1 MLHCLPYTI
10 IFTLY
15 SLQSTFLLYYPT
27 LPLPSLLFY
36 LCNTHY
42 YQWYP
47 LIVGRLLLL
56 IRSTT
61 FLQYP
66 LPSHYTLY
74 RNPYRTQFCLT
85 YSHSHY
91 PTIPTTLHGTHC
103 FSLSY
108 PLLFYR
114 THYSSTTTSVT
125 SSASFSSTVP
135 FSPQRV
141 VTPSTTLS
149 SQPYPLLPIV
159 FSTFIVSLCY
169 TLSHLIHC
177 LTLPNTAL
185 SFAFLSSYS
194 SLHRVRLCALQIL
207 LGLWL
212 HRLASRL
219 GALFAYIFCCSPA
232 FESRFVPA
240 PLSSS
245 SSISAVPLQML
256 LSLSPLP
263 LFVVCCF
270 LLCRFMNASLFS
282 DAGISPPCPLPDSC
296 SSLSHTLLCF
306 F

>member
-1 MLHCLPYTI
+1 MVPSNRREIATPYSFHYLPAAPTTFPLYPLQKSLSYPVLPNVLTLSLPYNTY
-10 IFTLY
+10 TL
-15 SLQSTFLLYYPT
+15 LPT
-27 LPLPSLLFY
+27 LPS
-36 LCNTHY
+36 
-42 YQWYP
+42 
-47 LIVGRLLLL
+47 
-56 IRSTT
+56 
-61 FLQYP
+61 
-66 LPSHYTLY
+66 
-74 RNPYRTQFCLT
+74 NPY
-85 YSHSHY
+85 S
-91 PTIPTTLHGTHC
+91 THC
-103 FSLSY
+103 FFLSY

-114 THYSSTTTSVT
+114 THYSSTTTSVP
-125 SSASFSSTVP
+125 SSALFSSTVP
-135 FSPQRV
+135 FSPKQYSLPQL
-141 VTPSTTLS
+141 PSSLNRTHS
-149 SQPYPLLPIV
+149 IV
-159 FSTFIVSLCY
+159 LSTFIVSPWY

-177 LTLPNTAL
+177 FALPNTAL

-219 GALFAYIFCCSPA
+219 GALFAYFFCCSSA

-256 LSLSPLP
+256 LSLSLSLSPLP

-282 DAGISPPCPLPDSC
+282 DAGISPPCPLPESC

>member
-1 MLHCLPYTI
+1 MVPSHRREIATPYSFHYLPAVPTTFPLYPLQKSLSYPVLPNVL
-10 IFTLY
+10 TLSPPY
-15 SLQSTFLLYYPT
+15 NTYYIPWYPLLPT
-27 LPLPSLLFY
+27 LPS
-36 LCNTHY
+36 
-42 YQWYP
+42 
-47 LIVGRLLLL
+47 
-56 IRSTT
+56 
-61 FLQYP
+61 
-66 LPSHYTLY
+66 
-74 RNPYRTQFCLT
+74 NPY
-85 YSHSHY
+85 S
-91 PTIPTTLHGTHC
+91 THC

-114 THYSSTTTSVT
+114 THYFST
-125 SSASFSSTVP
+125 F
-135 FSPQRV
+135 FSPLFFYSNIFPQTV
-141 VTPSTTLS
+141 LTPSTTLS

-159 FSTFIVSLCY
+159 LSTFIVSPCY

-177 LTLPNTAL
+177 FALPNTAL

-219 GALFAYIFCCSPA
+219 GALFAYFFCCSSA

-256 LSLSPLP
+256 LSLSLSPLL

-282 DAGISPPCPLPDSC
+282 DAGISPPCPLPESC